1 MEGKGIKRSLS
12 RDRSMDWEGKNGKRE
27 MKRWKIKAKKMEG
40 NTFRERRERLREGK
54 DSEKE
59 KGKGRMNK
67 IGKGKRDQKEKRERK
82 RKERRLSFCTG
93 HTRLDI

>member
-1 MEGKGIKRSLS
+1 METKSKRDGGKYI
-12 RDRSMDWEGKNGKRE
+12 
-27 MKRWKIKAKKMEG
+27 WKG
-40 NTFRERRERLREGK
+40 RERLTEGK

>member
-1 MEGKGIKRSLS
+1 
-12 RDRSMDWEGKNGKRE
+12 

-59 KGKGRMNK
+59 KGRMNK
-67 IGKGKRDQKEKRERK
+67 IGKGKKRLK
-82 RKERRLSFCTG
+82 RKEGKEKKRKKGDGQVCMIVILYWSYKVRYIGNQF
-93 HTRLDI
+93 

>member
-1 MEGKGIKRSLS
+1 
-12 RDRSMDWEGKNGKRE
+12 

-82 RKERRLSFCTG
+82 RQKGDDQVCMIVILYWSYKVRYIGNQFKGLF
-93 HTRLDI
+93 